1 MKKKEVKALIAE
13 GEKLAKR
20 INDVEFTAFKNFAE
34 EVNNGLRPAQDLVDK
49 ISELDKN
56 VKSIEEG
63 FSGIAN
69 QIRGSIS
76 ALGRNVSDVSRLDK
90 AYRGLGAQVSKLE
103 NDELGIERLSR
114 SQLETIKAKVLAGKK
129 EAEQAAGNIRQGT
142 AAYDALSAAQQ
153 AEVDLLNAK
162 AGAFKET
169 LAKLDEREKYQ
180 DRYDKALGISGALMN
195 NLGKIGVRAFGG
207 IGISLGSLTDLVKE
221 SNEAMDKAARDAA
234 DEAQK
239 TGKSTDDV
247 ITRGRV
253 MMAGLGP
260 LAKNLGKALADPL
273 PLLALLFKGFTEFDK
288 QASNFQRNTGSMMNA
303 TAGLNLNLATTVQL
317 MEQLNSLVALTS
329 FNPIDVFTNQEL
341 ADAAELALL
350 TNMTAEDAA
359 KLNIYSK
366 ITGTNLKDNND
377 QIIKSVNRFNALNKT
392 AVAHGVVQSDIAK
405 TSASTAVSMGLQVD
419 RMAEAN
425 ASARRLG
432 LTLKDI
438 EQIQKG
444 LLEFE
449 SSIEA
454 ELEAQLL
461 TGKQINLSR
470 ARELALTNQLDKL
483 GDEIFT
489 NSADIHE
496 FGRLNYIQQESL
508 ASAMGLTRDQLAQIA
523 IQRGL
528 EGEMSHEALANA
540 MNMKAEDVERLE
552 VQQQL
557 NQAIQKMTTA
567 MAPFLYAMSEI
578 VSNATVLKTIF
589 IIIGSVLLVKMV
601 AGIITAVGNATLLA
615 AQLASAAAAGSILSG
630 GALLIGGLAGLAL
643 ITAAVLGVYSAVKG
657 SAEPVQDAMIP
668 PGKGRILKGPRGSIS
683 FDDKDTIVAGTNL
696 GGGVFGGH
704 RKEVLAKLDRLIAAV
719 EKGGDVYLDGN
730 KVGQALVLSSYAT
743 Q

>member
-1 MKKKEVKALIAE
+1 MNPQQLTAQQLSDLIDR
-13 GEKLAKR
+13 GENLAQR
-20 INDVEFTAFKNFAE
+20 INAAEFTAFQNFAQQYQA
-34 EVNNGLRPAQDLVDK
+34 GAQSAQDLVDK
-49 ISELDKN
+49 IRELENK
-56 VKSIEEG
+56 VYSIEQG

-69 QIRGSIS
+69 QIRGALG

-90 AYRGLGAQVSKLE
+90 AYRGLGAQVKKLE

-114 SQLETIKAKVLAGKK
+114 SQLKTIRAKIEAGKE
-129 EAEQAAGNIRQGT
+129 EAEQAANNLRQGT

-153 AEVDLLNAK
+153 AEVDLLNAQ

-169 LAKLDEREKYQ
+169 LDKLEKREEYQ
-180 DRYDKALGISGALMN
+180 DNYDKALGISGALMN

-234 DEAQK
+234 DGAEK
-239 TGKSTDDV
+239 TGKSTNNM
-247 ITRGRV
+247 ITRSRV
-253 MMAGLGP
+253 LLAGLGP
-260 LAKNLGKALADPL
+260 LAKNLVKALADPL
-273 PLLALLFKGFTEFDK
+273 PLLALIFSGFKEFDK

-303 TAGLNLNLATTVQL
+303 TAGLNLSIASTVQL

-329 FNPIDVFTNQEL
+329 LNPIDLFTNQEL

-377 QIIKSVNRFNALNKT
+377 QIVRSVNRYNALNKT

-483 GDEIFT
+483 GDEIFA
-489 NSADIHE
+489 NSADIYE

-528 EGEMSHEALANA
+528 EGEMSREALSNA
-540 MNMKAEDVERLE
+540 MNMKAEDLERLE
-552 VQQQL
+552 VQQML
-557 NQAIQKMTTA
+557 TQAIQKMTTA
-567 MAPFLYAMSEI
+567 IAPFLYSLSEI
-578 VSNATVLKTIF
+578 IGNAETLTAIFKVLGTVYLIKAIAGIYTFLAGITASAVAAS
-589 IIIGSVLLVKMV
+589 ILTGGLLVV
-601 AGIITAVGNATLLA
+601 
-615 AQLASAAAAGSILSG
+615 
-630 GALLIGGLAGLAL
+630 GGLAAYGM
-643 ITAAVLGVYSAVKG
+643 IMSTVK
-657 SAEPVQDAMIP
+657 SAEEEVPEPAQDAMIP

-719 EKGGDVYLDGN
+719 EKGGDVYMDGN

>member
-1 MKKKEVKALIAE
+1 MNPQQIQDLLDR
-13 GEKLAKR
+13 GENLAQR
-20 INDVEFTAFKNFAE
+20 ISAAEFTAFQNFAQQ
-34 EVNNGLRPAQDLVDK
+34 VSAGTQSTQDLVDK
-49 ISELDKN
+49 IDELEKK
-56 VKSIEEG
+56 VYSLEKG

-69 QIRGSIS
+69 QIRGSLS
-76 ALGRNVSDVSRLDK
+76 ALGRNVSDVGRLDK
-90 AYRGLGAQVSKLE
+90 AYRGLSTQVSKLA
-103 NDELGIERLSR
+103 NDEVGIERLSK
-114 SQLETIKAKVLAGKK
+114 SQLKTIRARIEAGKD
-129 EAEQAAGNIRQGT
+129 EAEQAAEKLKKGT
-142 AAYDALSAAQQ
+142 AAYDALSKAQQ
-153 AEVDLLNAK
+153 DEVDNII
-162 AGAFKET
+162 AGNSAFKET
-169 LAKLDEREKYQ
+169 LDKLKEREDYQ
-180 DRYDKALGISGALMN
+180 DNYDKALGISGALMN

-207 IGISLGSLTDLVKE
+207 IGISLGSLTDLVEE
-221 SNEAMDKAARDAA
+221 SNEAMHKAA
-234 DEAQK
+234 DEAAK
-239 TGKSTDDV
+239 EAAKSGKNTNSV
-247 ITRGRV
+247 ITRSRV
-253 MMAGLGP
+253 MLAGLGP
-260 LAKNLGKALADPL
+260 LAKNLVKALADPL
-273 PLLALLFKGFTEFDK
+273 PLLTLLLSGFKEFDK
-288 QASNFQRNTGSMMNA
+288 QASNFQRSTGSMMDA
-303 TAGLNLNLATTVQL
+303 TAGLNLSIASTVQL
-317 MEQLNSLVALTS
+317 MEQLNSIVALTNL
-329 FNPIDVFTNQEL
+329 NPIDLFTNQEL

-377 QIIKSVNRFNALNKT
+377 QIVRSVNRYNALNKT

-419 RMAEAN
+419 RMVEAN

-483 GDEIFT
+483 GDEIFA
-489 NSADIHE
+489 NSADIYE

-528 EGEMSHEALANA
+528 EGEMSKEALANA
-540 MNMKAEDVERLE
+540 MNMKAEDLERLE
-552 VQQQL
+552 VQQML
-557 NQAIQKMTTA
+557 TQAIQKMTTA
-567 MAPFLYAMSEI
+567 IAPFLYSLSEI
-578 VSNATVLKTIF
+578 IGNAETLTAIFKVLGTVYLIKAI
-589 IIIGSVLLVKMV
+589 
-601 AGIITAVGNATLLA
+601 AGIYTFLAGIT
-615 AQLASAAAAGSILSG
+615 ASAAMAGFLT
-630 GALLIGGLAGLAL
+630 AGLAVAGGYL
-643 ITAAVLGVYSAVKG
+643 AYRTIMSTVDSAVEEAPK
-657 SAEPVQDAMIP
+657 PMQDGMIP

-696 GGGVFGGH
+696 FGGGGSS
-704 RKEVLAKLDRLIAAV
+704 KEVLAKLDRLIAAV
-719 EKGGDVYLDGN
+719 EKGGDVYMDGN